1 MKIYFTMILSVYCTM
16 SWSQLSF
23 HKTFHEPR
31 CEKGRVCISGHLPKD
46 TIISLL
52 DLKNQK
58 ICHGRVE
65 SNDTYFDEAISF
77 KRSILKELKGCTD
90 DLKVYRDAASVKAA
104 RLSVVSISDSW
115 REVSLPEKEMNKFL
129 NEAVTVEGW
138 FEGIKKPFTV
148 SSFEKITSEKVSL
161 KGTNLALT
169 RSSFHQKGKIFASG
183 ALILQGQKEFYP
195 VSDLCA
201 QEKGT
206 TLFTLDEKL
215 FLKTDS
221 YCCHC
226 GWSGRGYYRVKSDSV
241 ERVSIDSSLST

>member
-77 KRSILKELKGCTD
+77 KTVIRS
-90 DLKVYRDAASVKAA
+90 
-104 RLSVVSISDSW
+104 
-115 REVSLPEKEMNKFL
+115 
-129 NEAVTVEGW
+129 
-138 FEGIKKPFTV
+138 
-148 SSFEKITSEKVSL
+148 
-161 KGTNLALT
+161 
-169 RSSFHQKGKIFASG
+169 
-183 ALILQGQKEFYP
+183 
-195 VSDLCA
+195 
-201 QEKGT
+201 
-206 TLFTLDEKL
+206 
-215 FLKTDS
+215 
-221 YCCHC
+221 
-226 GWSGRGYYRVKSDSV
+226 
-241 ERVSIDSSLST
+241 